1 MQIKIKEFGKYSL
14 NMWCLLLESAKLRAL
29 RALTTTRLTHHW
41 YAPHAPRCLR
51 ASTAYSS
58 LIRVYAP
65 LLSPISALRA
75 VFVFFC
81 VTSILRHDLR
91 LKKPRKATGPDFIPL
106 KVIKFAS
113 NVIGFHLHNIILK
126 DLDKNKYSEEP
137 KTTALVR
144 PIFKK
149 YDRNKIGNYR
159 SVSIL
164 NLNA

>member
-1 MQIKIKEFGKYSL
+1 MGNIHWTCGVCCWNLL
-14 NMWCLLLESAKLRAL
+14 NCAPCVLLLLR
-29 RALTTTRLTHHW
+29 
-41 YAPHAPRCLR
+41 
-51 ASTAYSS
+51 AYSS

-81 VTSILRHDLR
+81 VTSILRYDLR